1 MGRYPRE
8 ARDAQVKCIDCNA
21 PVVTTVDGRYVCVD
35 CGGSP
40 LASRGGTERG
50 QPSTTSASAG
60 VVSDGGQSA
69 SNGD

>member
-40 LASRGGTERG
+40 VAPRDGTGSSQPGVSSVQAGLVTDAS
-50 QPSTTSASAG
+50 P
-60 VVSDGGQSA
+60 SA

>member
-40 LASRGGTERG
+40 LASRRG
-50 QPSTTSASAG
+50 KIQEQASMASVQG
-60 VVSDGGQSA
+60 RVATDGSPSA

>member
-1 MGRYPRE
+1 MDRYPRE

-21 PVVTTVDGRYVCVD
+21 PVVTTVDGRYVCVG

-40 LASRGGTERG
+40 VAPRGGTKPA
-50 QPSTTSASAG
+50 QPGVTSVQFG
-60 VVSDGGQSA
+60 VASDGGPSA